1 MKKRRMQ
8 RNKEF
13 GLFTKPSKKGI
24 IKMGQPVTL
33 LKPLNK
39 TKLYEEIVEQL
50 KNKIINRDIPPG
62 EKLPAERSL
71 AQMLNVNRST
81 VREALG
87 RLESMDLVEIRHG
100 EGVYVKDYLES
111 GSLELVK
118 ELLFRNNALDMDV
131 FKNLMDLREVLVPE
145 MAYCAALNRTEKDLK
160 NIESIVSDTDE
171 KNMGNRDMRLHNI
184 IARASGNVLYVVL
197 LNAFTSQMDDYY
209 ELYFSDPENQNRT
222 LIFHSE
228 IFQAIKHRETD
239 KAKQIMKDVLKSA
252 TEKTMKML
260 T

>member
-1 MKKRRMQ
+1 MKIQ
-8 RNKEF
+8 RKAS
-13 GLFTKPSKKGI
+13 L
-24 IKMGQPVTL
+24 KMGQPVTL

-50 KNKIINRDIPPG
+50 KSRIINRDIVPG
-62 EKLPAERSL
+62 EKLPAERAL

-81 VREALG
+81 VRAALG
-87 RLESMDLVEIRHG
+87 KLESMDLVEIRHG

-118 ELLFRNNALDMDV
+118 ELLFKNNVLDMDV

-145 MAYCAALNRTEKDLK
+145 MAYCAAQNRTDNDIKKLDRL
-160 NIESIVSDTDE
+160 VSETDE
-171 KNMGNRDMRLHNI
+171 KSMGDRDMRLHNI

-228 IFQAIKHRETD
+228 IFQAIKHREAD
-239 KAKQIMKDVLKSA
+239 KAKQIMQDVLKSA
-252 TEKTMKML
+252 TEKTMNML
-260 T
+260 A

>member
-1 MKKRRMQ
+1 
-8 RNKEF
+8 
-13 GLFTKPSKKGI
+13 
-24 IKMGQPVTL
+24 MGQTVTL

-50 KNKIINRDIPPG
+50 KNRIINRDIVPG
-62 EKLPAERSL
+62 EKLPAERAL
-71 AQMLNVNRST
+71 AQMLNVNRAT

-87 RLESMDLVEIRHG
+87 KLESMDLIEIRHG

-118 ELLFRNNALDMDV
+118 ELLFINNALDMKV

-145 MAYCAALNRTEKDLK
+145 MAYCAAQNRSEKDLK
-160 NIESIVSDTDE
+160 SLEHIVSDTDE
-171 KNMGNRDMRLHNI
+171 KSLGDRDMRLHNI

-209 ELYFSDPENQNRT
+209 ELYFSDPENHNRT
-222 LIFHSE
+222 LIFHNE
-228 IFQAIKHRETD
+228 IFQAIKNRDAD
-239 KAKQIMKDVLKSA
+239 KAKQIMQDVLKSA
-252 TEKTMKML
+252 GGKILDML
-260 T
+260 A